1 MKTYKF
7 TFKGREIGAIGIFY
21 SLSYTTQADTAE
33 NAVHKLYE
41 NFEHITDLKCTENG
55 KKIELTH

>member
-21 SLSYTTQADTAE
+21 SLSNTTQADTAE
-33 NAVHKLYE
+33 NAVYKLYE

>member
-7 TFKGREIGAIGIFY
+7 TFKGRQIGAIGIFY
-21 SLSYTTQADTAE
+21 SLSYTTQSDTAE

-41 NFEHITDLKCTENG
+41 NFEHITELKCTENG

>member
-21 SLSYTTQADTAE
+21 RLSYTTQSDTVE